1 MMMIKMII
9 LSSPVDVVPVPL
21 LPGLLVKL
29 KKKLKEKKQLD
40 ILTSFKMKSERYN
53 LVAFGKFWPI
63 LMYGVTSHCQA
74 CKDRPMWCF
83 VTRNTK

>member
-29 KKKLKEKKQLD
+29 KKKLKEKTIKYFD
-40 ILTSFKMKSERYN
+40 KMQNEVRKIQ
-53 LVAFGKFWPI
+53 FGCLWKV
-63 LMYGVTSHCQA
+63 LANSHVWSYFSLPSMQGSTNVVFR
-74 CKDRPMWCF
+74 DS
-83 VTRNTK
+83 

>member
-29 KKKLKEKKQLD
+29 KKKLKEKTIKYFD
-40 ILTSFKMKSERYN
+40 KMQNEVRKIQ
-53 LVAFGKFWPI
+53 FGRLWKV
-63 LMYGVTSHCQA
+63 LANSHVWRDFSLPSMQGSTNVMFR
-74 CKDRPMWCF
+74 DS
-83 VTRNTK
+83 